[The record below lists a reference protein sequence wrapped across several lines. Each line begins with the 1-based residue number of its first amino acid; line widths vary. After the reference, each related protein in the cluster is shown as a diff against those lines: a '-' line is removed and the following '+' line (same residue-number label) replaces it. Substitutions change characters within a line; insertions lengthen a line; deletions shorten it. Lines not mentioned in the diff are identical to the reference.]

1 MFYTKNLSTLKRI
14 IRVTIGIAA
23 LAYVY
28 QNWGV
33 SNYGVVIGLAATMLA
48 MTGLFGFCPMCA
60 MAGKKTIK

>member
-33 SNYGVVIGLAATMLA
+33 SNYGVVIGLAAAMLA
-48 MTGLFGFCPMCA
+48 MTGLFGYCPMCA
-60 MAGKKTIK
+60 MVGKKTIK